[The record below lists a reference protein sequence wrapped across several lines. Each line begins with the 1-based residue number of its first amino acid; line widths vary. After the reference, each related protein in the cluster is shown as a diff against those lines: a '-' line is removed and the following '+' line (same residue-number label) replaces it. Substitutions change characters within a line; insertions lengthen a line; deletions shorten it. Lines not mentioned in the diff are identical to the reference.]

1 MLLQIVQTLKSTIIF
16 FKYIDDIVFTSKT
29 KETTNKIKEKLKNV
43 FIHYDLKL
51 NFIEISLNSEIKELK
66 FLDVNHIMNKK
77 EEVGFYVK
85 TTAINSVYIN
95 GRFYH
100 PRAVYKS
107 IVFSESIRLR
117 RLYERDNDYL
127 EALNV

>member
-1 MLLQIVQTLKSTIIF
+1 M
-16 FKYIDDIVFTSKT
+16 
-29 KETTNKIKEKLKNV
+29 

-95 GRFYH
+95 GKSYH

-117 RLYERDNDYL
+117 RLY
-127 EALNV
+127 